1 MNAFETT
8 NGPEAEESTMKTPR
22 MAAAALT
29 FAAALSLTAC
39 QDEQAATTKG
49 SASSPTS
56 SASTATESSPTSSS
70 SSAAETSASSAPP
83 SASAGSDAAA
93 AGPTGARPE
102 APEKVTPP
110 AGSVLTNASVV
121 MAGGYKSEPSS
132 QYAKLYSVWKIDG
145 TGPGVATIQYEMLDG
160 DNKVLATAESSINV
174 GKGRQMTKVDNGLS
188 KAPAGSVKVRMRIT
202 KVEPNPHADDIAVS
216 DVKVIPDGY
225 EGFRPRITGKYAAG
239 PESQVY
245 GFNAVCY
252 ERASGRV
259 VVGNGMADDGGAKSG
274 TFTLDLGAAPS
285 HWHPTQCFVGQSGS
299 GA

>member
-1 MNAFETT
+1 
-8 NGPEAEESTMKTPR
+8 MKTPR

-188 KAPAGSVKVRMRIT
+188 KAPTGSVKVRMRIT

-216 DVKVIPDGY
+216 DVKVTPDGY
-225 EGFRPRITGKYAAG
+225 E
-239 PESQVY
+239 
-245 GFNAVCY
+245 
-252 ERASGRV
+252 
-259 VVGNGMADDGGAKSG
+259 KSG

-285 HWHPTQCFVGQSGS
+285 HWHPTQCFVGQRGS